1 MVEVDVTVIVRQR
14 HAVSEKLSCS
24 WPPYSSGLDTE
35 RHKLDPARRQ
45 VSPPLDGFIPR
56 VALLNAQPDQMNWL
70 ELVDEAS
77 EFYSAQIDASA
88 DPDGGWDPDGGLDD
102 DTFGT
107 SWDDEALD
115 ELGA

>member
-1 MVEVDVTVIVRQR
+1 MSATWRG
-14 HAVSEKLSCS
+14 KLTRT
-24 WPPYSSGLDTE
+24 YVHHT
-35 RHKLDPARRQ
+35 
-45 VSPPLDGFIPR
+45 
-56 VALLNAQPDQMNWL
+56 AQPATARAAGPRTCSTRAEAQRL
-70 ELVDEAS
+70 ARIEAS

-102 DTFGT
+102 DAFGA